1 MTDETKPDW
10 TKLTPAQKQDAI
22 RPHWTDGK
30 SASEISAYFIGATRN
45 SIISAL
51 SRGKMT
57 GVKNKITSAQASE
70 RAKKS
75 NEPRKTKPKHK
86 NPMSVVSS
94 SAFVTIE
101 NPDPPSSSVMA
112 MIENNRPPL
121 AGTTPISILDLPNR
135 LGVVCRFPVIGG
147 YCGVPCGDK
156 AHCPTHHAIMYR
168 ETDKLRM
175 PKEARL

>member
-1 MTDETKPDW
+1 MTDEPKPIW
-10 TKLTPAQKQDAI
+10 TKLTPEQKQTAI
-22 RPHWTDGK
+22 RPLWTDGK
-30 SASEISAYFIGATRN
+30 SASEIAAYFVGATRN

-51 SRGKMT
+51 SRGKMVGT
-57 GVKNKITSAQASE
+57 KNKITSAQASL

-75 NEPRKTKPKHK
+75 KEPHKTKTKHK

-94 SAFVTIE
+94 SAFVTIA

-112 MIENNRPPL
+112 MIETNRPPL

-147 YCGVPCGDK
+147 YCGVKSGDQMYCK
-156 AHCPTHHAIMYR
+156 THHAVMYR